1 MPSETPT
8 EVQDAT
14 GGEGTT
20 IPPLQLGVPT
30 GPLLLLA
37 ENLTA
42 WQHFVFQTAHTA
54 GSNRVGIADVAHDI
68 QVAAYEL
75 RVLLGQSEL
84 EAKLGAGMLLTP
96 EEERQTKEADDA
108 ERRRMAVEHFQSGL
122 NKDHFQE
129 PTN

>member
-14 GGEGTT
+14 GGQEGS

-30 GPLLLLA
+30 GPLLQLA
-37 ENLTA
+37 EHLTA

-75 RVLLGQSEL
+75 RVLLGQGEL
-84 EAKLGAGMLLTP
+84 EAKLGAGMLLSP
-96 EEERQTKEADDA
+96 EDEQKIKQADEA
-108 ERRRMAVEHFQSGL
+108 ERRRMSVQHFQSGL
-122 NKDHFQE
+122 NDHYQE
-129 PTN
+129 PLG